1 MISTVNAGV
10 DKPIFLYGPSGSG
23 KSTAGNILAKTLDR
37 SFYDL
42 DELIVAHAGSSIED
56 IFTNFGEAKFRALE
70 REQLQSLPLGGR
82 MVVALGGG
90 ALLDSGNL
98 AYVERRGIVICLY
111 ADMEVLFARVNADQ
125 TARPLIGSDGA
136 QDKMSLLLV
145 QREAHY
151 KSFERRIE
159 TGGLSPEETAWQI
172 QLQTGCFRVTG
183 MGQPY
188 DVIVAP
194 GSIDTVG
201 SALLER
207 GLSGPIPII
216 SDNNVAPLYVQ
227 RVADSLDKSGYKTAV
242 ITNPAGEESKNIAT
256 VERVWSQLVRFGI
269 ERGSTALAL
278 GGGVVGDLAGFTAS
292 TYMRGINWVVMPTTL
307 LSMCDASL
315 GGKTGV
321 DLPEGKN
328 LVGAFHSPGLVLAD
342 PRTLHTL
349 PKSEIRNGMAEVL
362 KSGIIADPKL
372 VEICS
377 AIDLDKTED
386 FREIISRSM
395 AVKVR
400 VITEDPYEKG
410 LRASLN
416 LGHTYGHAIEAA
428 SGFSLSHGE
437 AIAIGMVLEAALAE
451 QIQLANQG
459 IRLQTEVALTNL
471 GLPIRPPSGMS
482 WDEIKL
488 HMGRDKKN
496 AAGKIRFALPATI
509 GDVRTG
515 ITVEEEQI
523 CDLYLSFT
531 DQT

>member
-1 MISTVNAGV
+1 
-10 DKPIFLYGPSGSG
+10 
-23 KSTAGNILAKTLDR
+23 
-37 SFYDL
+37 
-42 DELIVAHAGSSIED
+42 
-56 IFTNFGEAKFRALE
+56 
-70 REQLQSLPLGGR
+70 
-82 MVVALGGG
+82 
-90 ALLDSGNL
+90 
-98 AYVERRGIVICLY
+98 
-111 ADMEVLFARVNADQ
+111 
-125 TARPLIGSDGA
+125 
-136 QDKMSLLLV
+136 
-145 QREAHY
+145 
-151 KSFERRIE
+151 
-159 TGGLSPEETAWQI
+159 
-172 QLQTGCFRVTG
+172 
-183 MGQPY
+183 
-188 DVIVAP
+188 
-194 GSIDTVG
+194 
-201 SALLER
+201 
-207 GLSGPIPII
+207 
-216 SDNNVAPLYVQ
+216 
-227 RVADSLDKSGYKTAV
+227 
-242 ITNPAGEESKNIAT
+242 
-256 VERVWSQLVRFGI
+256 
-269 ERGSTALAL
+269 
-278 GGGVVGDLAGFTAS
+278 
-292 TYMRGINWVVMPTTL
+292 
-307 LSMCDASL
+307 
-315 GGKTGV
+315 
-321 DLPEGKN
+321 
-328 LVGAFHSPGLVLAD
+328 
-342 PRTLHTL
+342 
-349 PKSEIRNGMAEVL
+349 MAEVL
-362 KSGIIADPKL
+362 KSGIIADPNL